1 MMTAREHMK
10 ELQTQVDNLKHINR
24 SLQQENA
31 YLHRTAQNIRA
42 GANSWKRRAKMAE
55 KRHKELVLEKVQLQ
69 DAHERKMEDV
79 KALLIDAEDRECRT
93 SADLHNARAELED
106 LRWEKNT
113 QINELRYE
121 IVCLKA
127 HAYDLAFGSAT
138 EREGMPNEE

>member
-10 ELQTQVDNLKHINR
+10 DLITQVEQLKKINL

-31 YLHRTAQNIRA
+31 ALHRTASAIRA
-42 GANSWKRRAKMAE
+42 GAHSWKRRAKMAE
-55 KRHKELVLEKVQLQ
+55 KRHKELVLEKVQMQ
-69 DAHERKMEDV
+69 DAHKRQLEDV

-138 EREGMPNEE
+138 EREGMPHEE

>member
-1 MMTAREHMK
+1 MMTARERLLS
-10 ELQTQVDNLKHINR
+10 LQKQVDNLKHINL

-31 YLHRTAQNIRA
+31 ELHRTAQNIRA
-42 GANSWKRRAKMAE
+42 VAHSWKRSAKMAE

-69 DAHERKMEDV
+69 DAHKRQLEDV

-138 EREGMPNEE
+138 EREGMPHEE